1 MAIFKKY
8 RHSREGVVIT
18 LKIGGG
24 KKKHRV
30 LCGVEGVEEY
40 QRVIAMKSRAYS
52 FRKLSVINR
61 IAYS

>member
-18 LKIGGG
+18 LKIGDG
-24 KKKHRV
+24 KKRGV